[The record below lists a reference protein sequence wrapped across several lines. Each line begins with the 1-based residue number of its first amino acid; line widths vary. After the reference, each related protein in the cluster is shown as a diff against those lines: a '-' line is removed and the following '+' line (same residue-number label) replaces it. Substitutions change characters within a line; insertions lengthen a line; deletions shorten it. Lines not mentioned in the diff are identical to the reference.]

1 METTANP
8 SRTAI
13 RYRAAAVLAA
23 AALGLLA
30 GCGGGPA
37 DDEGQAAPTEAAADA
52 TVTASAEPSPSASPE
67 PVSFAEGDAAV
78 ARSTLAP
85 GAVFAQTLTDEEI
98 VVYSVTIDGAVTENW
113 RFTPKVYADHPVQDV
128 LSSLL
133 RQEDFTPD
141 YRHLVVVRK
150 ERAEPIGFET
160 RVGLHSLDGS
170 FTDLS
175 GYGESVPDKAVQS
188 QPAVHHGTGRLWYWQ
203 YQNRATRLMSVGLD
217 GEDRRHEEQ
226 IQAKMPRTVVGQPF
240 YFPDSDVPVPTYE
253 DGKVLVVTPD
263 GTVGAKYVLAGA
275 GAQIGDPYQ
284 IAEAPK
290 FESPGYELVS
300 WIDDE
305 TLLATGQDQIYRLT
319 ITGQRLAEQPLIA
332 EQTPPWRRAIGQLGL
347 DPSAERILFT
357 TGSAEDP
364 DVTEFHVVASTGGD
378 PEPVALVGQGAGQF
392 GDQLIG
398 WAP

>member
-1 METTANP
+1 M
-8 SRTAI
+8 
-13 RYRAAAVLAA
+13 
-23 AALGLLA
+23 
-30 GCGGGPA
+30 
-37 DDEGQAAPTEAAADA
+37 
-52 TVTASAEPSPSASPE
+52 
-67 PVSFAEGDAAV
+67 
-78 ARSTLAP
+78 
-85 GAVFAQTLTDEEI
+85 FAQTLTDEEI

-141 YRHLVVVRK
+141 YRQLVVVRK

-160 RVGLHSLDGS
+160 RVGLHALDGS

-226 IQAKMPRTVVGQPF
+226 IQAKMPRAVVGQPF
-240 YFPDSDVPVPTYE
+240 YLPDSDVPVPTYE

-284 IAEAPK
+284 IADAPK
-290 FESPGYELVS
+290 FESPGYELAC
-300 WIDDE
+300 WIDE
-305 TLLATGQDQIYRLT
+305 ATLLATGQDQIYRLT
-319 ITGQRLAEQPLIA
+319 ITGQRLAEQPMIA
-332 EQTPPWRRAIGQLGL
+332 EQTPPWRRAIDVEVATADG
-347 DPSAERILFT
+347 DPVLVGPAYGYDHRVT
-357 TGSAEDP
+357 TGSAQLLGWSVGEVALAP
-364 DVTEFHVVASTGGD
+364 GEYRVALADVERYAGDGVAGFAVGPLP
-378 PEPVALVGQGAGQF
+378 PEPDGRAAAAGLVGPAAGLLVCLVT
-392 GDQLIG
+392 LILRQR
-398 WAP
+398 ATSRAARP